1 MENQDDNQEGQNDVP
16 DSDVPEFVSR
26 AIEDIWV
33 VAQKEARK
41 EFEQERENFTA
52 AVERLRNENARLYKE
67 NRELKDELKQGK
79 SSDQEKDVEKNK

>member
-1 MENQDDNQEGQNDVP
+1 MENQNDSQNNQNDVP
-16 DSDVPEFVSR
+16 DSNVPEFVSR

-41 EFEQERENFTA
+41 EFEEERENLKA

-67 NRELKDELKQGK
+67 NNILKDDLKK
-79 SSDQEKDVEKNK
+79 KKERMSSD